1 MQLLFRCTLL
11 ITANSQLLKCKP
23 TCTYRFVQAL
33 QYSMS
38 FFDAEK
44 SGTLTAN
51 DISWRGNSALSDS
64 LNGSSLVG
72 GFYDGANGRHV
83 ACIYAAS
90 LQLLH
95 VAIHELQ
102 LLVMSAEKLIAC
114 TCICLIQSHAMYDA
128 SSVGVCVC

>member
-1 MQLLFRCTLL
+1 MVQLPFRCTLL
-11 ITANSQLLKCKP
+11 LKTESQLLKCVP
-23 TCTYRFVQAL
+23 TCTYRFAQAL

-72 GFYDGANGRHV
+72 GFYDGANGRQV
-83 ACIYAAS
+83 A
-90 LQLLH
+90 
-95 VAIHELQ
+95 
-102 LLVMSAEKLIAC
+102 
-114 TCICLIQSHAMYDA
+114 
-128 SSVGVCVC
+128 